1 MRIGGSREGA
11 FGHGGQSPREAAPA
25 APPASRALTI
35 ISTPAPRKAP
45 QPLSRGDAAFLA
57 HLIATKEQAPQTR
70 EKRRAEPAEVLAA
83 YRAVANLNF

>member
-11 FGHGGQSPREAAPA
+11 FGHGGQPPREAALSA
-25 APPASRALTI
+25 APTSRALTV
-35 ISTPAPRKAP
+35 ISPPAPRDASP
-45 QPLSRGDAAFLA
+45 PLSRGDAAFLA